1 MIIRT
6 PCQTC
11 TGMGNV
17 LSIKCYLV
25 LMKYVG
31 EEIYHIIPNRKPFM
45 ILDTLVVEDNHAVS
59 ELFLKSEEWFF
70 QCHYPGNPILPLTLL
85 VESMT
90 QTFSATFLPK
100 AEDKTEIPV
109 ISSLGEI
116 RLKEGS
122 KPGDILRI
130 EATLQS
136 FKRGIAKGNC
146 KAFKNGGENPILE
159 FEIVDVLPSQM
170 IRIK

>member
-1 MIIRT
+1 
-6 PCQTC
+6 
-11 TGMGNV
+11 
-17 LSIKCYLV
+17 
-25 LMKYVG
+25 MKYVG
-31 EEIYHIIPNRKPFM
+31 EEIYHVIPNRKPFM
-45 ILDTLVVEDNHAVS
+45 ILDTLEVQDNKAIA
-59 ELFLKSEEWFF
+59 EIQLKEYLWIFA
-70 QCHYPGNPILPLTLL
+70 CHYPGNPILPLTLL

-100 AEDKTEIPV
+100 ADDKTEIPV
-109 ISSLGEI
+109 ISSLGEL

-122 KPGDILRI
+122 KPGDVLRI

-136 FKRGIAKGNC
+136 FKRGIAKGIC

-159 FEIVDVLPSQM
+159 FDIVDVLPSQM

>member
-1 MIIRT
+1 
-6 PCQTC
+6 
-11 TGMGNV
+11 
-17 LSIKCYLV
+17 
-25 LMKYVG
+25 MKYIG
-31 EEIYHIIPNRKPFM
+31 EEIYQIIPNRSPYM
-45 ILDTLVVEDNHAVS
+45 ILDSLVVEDNKTIA
-59 ELFLKSEEWFF
+59 EITLKEDLWIFA
-70 QCHYPGNPILPLTLL
+70 CHYPGNPILPLTLL

-122 KPGDILRI
+122 KPGDVLTL
-130 EATLQS
+130 EATLSS
-136 FKRGIAKGNC
+136 FKRGIAKGTC

-159 FEIVDVLPSQM
+159 FDIVDVLPSQM
-170 IRIK
+170 IRIR

>member
-1 MIIRT
+1 
-6 PCQTC
+6 
-11 TGMGNV
+11 
-17 LSIKCYLV
+17 
-25 LMKYVG
+25 
-31 EEIYHIIPNRKPFM
+31 M
-45 ILDTLVVEDNHAVS
+45 ILDTLEVQDNKAVAEILLKEDLWIFA
-59 ELFLKSEEWFF
+59 
-70 QCHYPGNPILPLTLL
+70 CHYPGNPILPLTLL

-122 KPGDILRI
+122 KPGDALRI
-130 EATLQS
+130 EATLHS
-136 FKRGIAKGNC
+136 FKRGIAKGTC
-146 KAFKNGGENPILE
+146 KAFKNEGENPILE